1 MYPVFDIT
9 GHQAI
14 KEMPILG
21 LAQGLTAGSEDSP
34 GKTTRDDSA
43 VSKAIV
49 AEYLDLEYRDADEIS
64 CDFES
69 YFQPTE
75 LKH

>member
-1 MYPVFDIT
+1 
-9 GHQAI
+9 
-14 KEMPILG
+14 MPILG

-34 GKTTRDDSA
+34 GKTTPDDSA

-49 AEYLDLEYRDADEIS
+49 AEYLGLEYRDADEIS